1 MPSSS
6 IRIKKKAGEKLAVG
20 MDFGPWMQSGETIS
34 TINDVSTEECTGA
47 SALIF
52 SNEVISGTNVNFFV
66 EGGTAGIAY
75 TVIVNITTSSGE
87 ILIGDGQLIV
97 S

>member
-6 IRIKKKAGEKLAVG
+6 IIIKKKAGEKLAVG
-20 MDFGPWMQSGETIS
+20 MDFGPWMQEGQTIS
-34 TINDVSTEECTGA
+34 TINDVSTAECDGA
-47 SALIF
+47 EAIVF

-66 EGGTAGIAY
+66 EEGTAGIRY
-75 TVIVNITTSSGE
+75 TVIVSITTSAGE
-87 ILIGDGQLIV
+87 TLIGDGQLVV

>member
-6 IRIKKKAGEKLAVG
+6 IIIKKKAAEKLAVG

-34 TINDVSTEECTGA
+34 TINDVSTEECDGA
-47 SALIF
+47 SPITF
-52 SNEVISGTNVNFFV
+52 SNEVISGTKVNFFV
-66 EGGTAGIAY
+66 EGGTAGIRY
-75 TVIVNITTSSGE
+75 TVVVNITTSSGE
-87 ILIGDGQLIV
+87 ILIGDGQLVV

>member
-6 IRIKKKAGEKLAVG
+6 IIIKKKEGEKLAVG

-34 TINDVSTEECTGA
+34 SINSVSTEECAGA
-47 SALIF
+47 SALTF

-66 EGGTAGIAY
+66 EGGTAGIRY
-75 TVIVNITTSSGE
+75 TVVVSITTSAGE
-87 ILIGDGQLIV
+87 ILIGDGQLAV